1 MARPILI
8 ADVPEVEEFLRSCF
22 AHRDVRYV
30 SRMAQ
35 AAAALAAQDFDLILI
50 GMHFDDSQM
59 FALLRHVR
67 ALRRHAATPVV
78 CVRALPSVLS
88 RSAQESL
95 SHAARI
101 LGADAFIDMGPGA
114 EAAAEFCRVVEG
126 HLRDGRD
133 PLAPA
138 AEPPLSKPF
147 DIA

>member
-30 SRMAQ
+30 SRMGEAVK
-35 AAAALAAQDFDLILI
+35 ALASGDFDLVLI
-50 GMHFDDSQM
+50 GMHFDESQM

-67 ALRRHAATPVV
+67 GLRRHAATPVV
-78 CVRALPSVLS
+78 CIRALPSVLS

-95 SHAARI
+95 AHAARI
-101 LGADAFIDMGPGA
+101 LGADAFVDMGPGA
-114 EAAAEFCRVVEG
+114 EAAAEFCRVMER

-133 PLAPA
+133 GDAPA
-138 AEPPLSKPF
+138 AEQPMSKPF

>member
-8 ADVPEVEEFLRSCF
+8 ADVPEVEEFLRACF
-22 AHRDVRYV
+22 SDRDVRYV

-35 AAAALAAQDFDLILI
+35 AAAALAGEDFALILI

-88 RSAQESL
+88 RGAQESL

-114 EAAAEFCRVVEG
+114 EAAAEFCRVVER
-126 HLRDGRD
+126 HLSEGRD
-133 PLAPA
+133 RHAPA
-138 AEPPLSKPF
+138 IEPPVSKPF